1 MAVRQYLVNNPT
13 FIRGAYHPRGSV
25 VSIDDADVK
34 DGQRNLIAIQGEIAD
49 PPAVQ
54 VAPVAPTGPNPTAP
68 QQIPPDA
75 TQTIRGYEQPGARL
89 VGEVTVPEK
98 DRIEAAQLLDDGD
111 STQQELVEKLPPVES
126 RAAVAQRTTRS
137 RTAETGQ
144 NDDDALVD
152 GTVDEVTADLG
163 SKSDEELDQLRAAER
178 DREKPRAGVLKA
190 IDKEVASRQSA

>member
-34 DGQRNLIAIQGEIAD
+34 DGQRNLIAIEGEIAD

-111 STQQELVEKLPPVES
+111 TTQQELVEKLPPVES
-126 RAAVAQRTTRS
+126 RAAVAQRQARGS
-137 RTAETGQ
+137 AQ
-144 NDDDALVD
+144 NNDDALVD
-152 GTVDEVTADLG
+152 GTVAEVTSDLG
-163 SKSDEELDQLRAAER
+163 NKTDAELEQLRAAEQ
-178 DREKPRAGVLKA
+178 DREQPRTGVLKA
-190 IDKEVASRQSA
+190 IDKEVASRQTA

>member
-34 DGQRNLIAIQGEIAD
+34 DGQRNLIAIEGEIAD

-111 STQQELVEKLPPVES
+111 TTQQELVEKLPPVES
-126 RAAVAQRTTRS
+126 RAAVAQRTARAQT
-137 RTAETGQ
+137 TDAGQ
-144 NDDDALVD
+144 NDDDALVA
-152 GTVDEVTADLG
+152 GNADEVTADLA
-163 SKSDEELDQLRAAER
+163 SKTDAELEQLRAAEK
-178 DREKPRAGVLKA
+178 DREKPRKTVISA
-190 IDKEVASRQSA
+190 IDKEVASRQTA